1 MMASTALFSW
11 ALGAMLASIRV
22 GMMFAAAPVFGN
34 VPVPKSV
41 KVILIVGLGAGF
53 STKLNIGSI
62 DTMELSWLVSAIIS
76 EMLIGAAMASAL
88 FAGFAAF
95 NVAGR
100 LLDFQIGYSIAGLL
114 DIATKNNMPLIG
126 SIFSMTAV
134 LMFFAIDGHLAIFR
148 VVQLSFDALPIGSSV
163 FGLNLGSLI
172 AYFGS
177 CFAFGF
183 AVVAPVVLCLF
194 LVDIGMAFMSR
205 TMPQMNVF
213 VMSLSLKVIVGLIV
227 LAISFPFAGSIIRK
241 IFDSIFECWNQLLG

>member
-1 MMASTALFSW
+1 MNATVFFAWAFGAL
-11 ALGAMLASIRV
+11 LASIRV
-22 GMMFAAAPVFGN
+22 GMLFVSTPVFGN
-34 VPVPKSV
+34 VPIPKSA
-41 KVILIVGLGAGF
+41 KVILVVGLGAAF
-53 STKLNIGSI
+53 ATKLNIGSI
-62 DTMELSWLVSAIIS
+62 ETVEVSWLVSAIIS

-95 NVAGR
+95 NVGGR
-100 LLDFQIGYSIAGLL
+100 LLDFQIGYGIAGLV

-126 SIFSMTAV
+126 SMFSMVAV
-134 LMFFAIDGHLAIFR
+134 LIFFAIDGHLAMFR
-148 VVQLSFDALPIGSSV
+148 VVQLSYTVLPIGSSIYS
-163 FGLNLGSLI
+163 LNIGALI
-172 AYFGS
+172 AYFGT

-227 LAISFPFAGSIIRK
+227 LAISFPFAGSIIRQ
-241 IFDSIFECWNQLLG
+241 IFNSIFESWNQLLG